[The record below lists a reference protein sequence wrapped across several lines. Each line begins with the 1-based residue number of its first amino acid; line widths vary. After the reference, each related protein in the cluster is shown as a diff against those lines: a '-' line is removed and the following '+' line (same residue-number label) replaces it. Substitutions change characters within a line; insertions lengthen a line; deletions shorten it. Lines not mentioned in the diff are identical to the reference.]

1 MSFVYSTAYLF
12 EALLIGLLVSSG
24 MAVAAIVV
32 AKKIHLLDEPGSA
45 PHKIH
50 KEPIPIAGGIAL
62 AGSLI
67 LLAVLLGV
75 WQTPKLPGVLAA
87 AGIIFAAALW
97 DDLYDL
103 KPRYKLAAQI
113 VAAIVVVV
121 SGTYVKIF
129 EANSF
134 FFQGPQSLRLVL
146 DLVVT
151 LVWMV
156 GITNAFN
163 LVDSADGLASG
174 LAAWA
179 FAFFMLATHDAG
191 QINLAIASAML
202 LGISLAL
209 CFFNAAPARLFL
221 GDSGAQTLGFL
232 LAAIAIL
239 YNPPERLQT
248 NTWFMPIMLLGIPI
262 FDTTLVF
269 FSRLRCGKP
278 FYRAGLDHTYHRLV
292 RLGFSP
298 SRAVMAM
305 HFAALALQCAAFIAV
320 SLPPLWA
327 NLIFLVVLLAGA
339 GCFYFLDRPQCRPD
353 VVSHEP
359 LHQS

>member
-1 MSFVYSTAYLF
+1 MSFVFSTAYLF
-12 EALLIGLLVSSG
+12 EALLVGLLVSGG
-24 MAVAAIVV
+24 MAVFAIAI
-32 AKKIHLLDEPGSA
+32 AKKIHLIDQPGAA

-62 AGSLI
+62 AISLVV
-67 LLAVLLGV
+67 LATLLGV
-75 WQTPKLPGVLAA
+75 WQTPRLSGVLLA
-87 AGIIFAAALW
+87 AGVIFAAALW
-97 DDLYDL
+97 DDLHNL
-103 KPRYKLAAQI
+103 KPRYKLLVQ
-113 VAAIVVVV
+113 VAAAGLLML

-129 EANSF
+129 EASSF
-134 FFQGPQSLRLVL
+134 FFQGPRPLMMAL
-146 DLVVT
+146 DWFIT
-151 LVWMV
+151 LLWMV

-174 LAAWA
+174 LSAWA

-191 QINLAIASAML
+191 QTSLAIASAML

-232 LAAIAIL
+232 LAALAIL

-248 NTWFMPIMLLGIPI
+248 NSWFMPVMLLGTPI

-269 FSRLRCGKP
+269 FSRLRHGQP

-292 RLGFSP
+292 RLGLSP
-298 SRAVMAM
+298 SRAVMLM

-327 NLIFLVVLLAGA
+327 NLIFLAALVAG
-339 GCFYFLDRPQCRPD
+339 GVCFFYLDR
-353 VVSHEP
+353 VSNSSGRVGHEP
-359 LHQS
+359 V